1 MAARTPSSAGGK
13 ISRRAVLYGSALA
26 AGLHG
31 VPALAG
37 EAAWPS
43 KPIRIIAAQAPG
55 SSNDTT
61 ARALADWFSQQLGV
75 PVIVENRAG
84 GVSMIAATA
93 VAKASPDGY
102 TLLIA
107 LNSQLAQAPVLLN
120 KMPIDVDKDL
130 VPIASIGLGPITVA
144 ANKNFPVHSI
154 EELMAYAR
162 KKPVN
167 AGSYAIGSGW
177 QIMLTEI
184 IKTTGAQFNIVNYK
198 GSGPM
203 LIDLY
208 SGSVDIGAAS
218 LTALGGAI
226 EQGTVRP
233 LLVFTRQRSSRL
245 PAVPTWAEVGFTGP
259 AFQDLE
265 ETNVLFAPAGTPA
278 PILERVGELVARSFT
293 ESSRMKA
300 VNDLMAEDHPPLT
313 GAAARKFIDRTWPI
327 YRQLTKG
334 LGLAES

>member
-1 MAARTPSSAGGK
+1 M
-13 ISRRAVLYGSALA
+13 ISRRTALCGAALA
-26 AGLHG
+26 AGLYG
-31 VPALAG
+31 VRALA

-55 SSNDTT
+55 SSNDAT

-93 VAKASPDGY
+93 VAKANPDGY
-102 TLLIA
+102 TLLIS
-107 LNSQLAQAPVLLN
+107 LNSQLAQAPVMLR

-130 VPIASIGLGPITVA
+130 VPIASLGVGPITVT
-144 ANKNFPVHSI
+144 ANKNFPVRSF
-154 EELMAYAR
+154 EELIAYA
-162 KKPVN
+162 KQKPVN
-167 AGSYAIGSGW
+167 AGNYAIGSGW

-184 IKTTGAQFNIVNYK
+184 IKSTGAEFNIVNYK

-203 LIDLY
+203 LVDLY

-218 LTALGGAI
+218 LTSLGGAI
-226 EQGTVRP
+226 AQGTVRP
-233 LLVFTRQRSSRL
+233 LLVFTRKRSPRL

-278 PILERVGELVARSFT
+278 SILERVAELVAQSFT
-293 ESSRMKA
+293 QSSRMKS
-300 VNDLMAEDHPPLT
+300 VNELMAEDQPPLT
-313 GAAARKFIDRTWPI
+313 GAAARKFIERTWPI

-334 LGLAES
+334 LGLGEP